1 MPDDTELAS
10 HMTLGDR
17 YELVQQVTSEFWKR
31 WCIEVTPQSII
42 RQKWHETQRNLSKG
56 DVVLVH
62 DQGPLKG
69 KYTLAVVKEVNL
81 SRDGLVRS
89 CTVQYRI
96 PNPKDVVRR
105 YTGGKEVTLKR
116 SVQRLTLLL
125 PVEEQSKTLLVRDG
139 QVVEDNDV

>member
-1 MPDDTELAS
+1 M
-10 HMTLGDR
+10 LGR
-17 YELVQQVTSEFWKR
+17 SGFLGR
-31 WCIEVTPQSII
+31 LRIA
-42 RQKWHETQRNLSKG
+42 R
-56 DVVLVH
+56 
-62 DQGPLKG
+62 KG

-105 YTGGKEVTLKR
+105 YTWGKEVTLKR